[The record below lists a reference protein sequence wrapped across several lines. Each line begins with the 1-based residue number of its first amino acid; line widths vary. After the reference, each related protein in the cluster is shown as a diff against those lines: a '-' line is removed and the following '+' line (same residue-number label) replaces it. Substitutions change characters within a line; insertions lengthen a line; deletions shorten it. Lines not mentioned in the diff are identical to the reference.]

1 MAKRFLSPLA
11 LIWGL
16 SIVGVWTFLAIK
28 LGQPI
33 FKTQASQD
41 LAMYGAFK
49 GRELSLENGWR
60 LLASQWFHVK
70 FLHMMLNA
78 ALISLLG
85 TALHNRTSAGCV
97 LLVGLGG
104 GAVGQYFSAI
114 AYPSAFISGASQ
126 AYLALAGATI
136 VLVDRKRADWWVAV
150 AGVVIAVA
158 LDVFVSS
165 HGTIKVG
172 HSTAFATGLIAAA
185 IICARE
191 RSKLRN
197 AVD

>member
-1 MAKRFLSPLA
+1 MAKRLQSPLA

-16 SIVGVWTFLAIK
+16 SIVGIWVFLAIK

-33 FKTQASQD
+33 WKTQVSQD

-49 GRELSLENGWR
+49 GRDLSLENGWR
-60 LLASQWFHVK
+60 LFASQWLHVK
-70 FLHMMLNA
+70 FPHMMLNA
-78 ALISLLG
+78 VLISLLG
-85 TALHNRTSAGCV
+85 TGLHTRTSAGCV

-104 GAVGQYFSAI
+104 GAVGQYFSAL

-136 VLVDRKRADWWVAV
+136 MLVNPKRADWWVAV
-150 AGVVIAVA
+150 AGTGIAVA

-165 HGTIKVG
+165 HGTIKIG
-172 HSTAFATGLIAAA
+172 HSTAFATGLIAAVF
-185 IICARE
+185 ILVIE
-191 RSKLRN
+191 RPKLPN
-197 AVD
+197 AVH

>member
-1 MAKRFLSPLA
+1 MGKGFQSPLA

-16 SIVGVWTFLAIK
+16 SIVSAWAFLAIK
-28 LGQPI
+28 LDQPV
-33 FKTQASQD
+33 FNTQASQD
-41 LAMYGAFK
+41 LVMFGAFK

-60 LLASQWFHVK
+60 LLASQWLHVK
-70 FLHMMLNA
+70 FPHMMFNA
-78 ALISLLG
+78 VLISLLA
-85 TALHNRTSAGCV
+85 TALHRQTSARFV

-104 GAVGQYFSAI
+104 GAVGQYFSAL

-136 VLVDRKRADWWVAV
+136 VLVNRKQAGWWVAV
-150 AGVVIAVA
+150 AGVVTAIA

-165 HGTIKVG
+165 HGTIKIG
-172 HSTAFATGLIAAA
+172 HSTAFAAGLIAAT
-185 IICARE
+185 IIFARE
-191 RSKLRN
+191 RSKSPK